1 MVDAR
6 KEDAISLSLKQTNYT
21 QAKEQYEQARKILLE
36 MKKQHSETEILL
48 KMPRDLITIRQE
60 PTVAES
66 TNKDG
71 ELISSKYR
79 DSKSGEANPK
89 KSKAPIE
96 AGRRDPM
103 DQQVVNGTR
112 DKIKKNFQGF
122 MKLPEKMK
130 GQFIDRSADLSLT
143 FSDFYEENSFPPV
156 SGKLTQTGVN
166 VLKLQGNELAVESI
180 WRDSEGY
187 QWGAVHILDRTTS
200 RWKLDW
206 ENFAPYSTE
215 SWPKFINQLGSKE
228 GVFRLL
234 VRKRTTEDD
243 KKKISLSFYR
253 APDVKEGDEEF
264 KRTESPEIDLLVG
277 SDLETEFTRLWN
289 NHQKKNDPMGSIL
302 GRALDPDPTT
312 YMRIT
317 VRLGWKDNKRDK
329 EVLELKEIIGAGWF
343 GERIIKLRKTAKDA
357 DTLASRPVIDREQAD
372 SWLDD
377 IEKADR
383 NTKKNEEGETA
394 AKDVDDFEK
403 FDNAKIEEAI
413 RNFVTAESPA
423 ELKKYIRD
431 FERVGP
437 LLDRY
442 YEKVDYE
449 TVGFE
454 SLDLTQMKYSG
465 DVVTVLVQTA
475 DFLTA
480 PIALERVIDGE
491 EESYQI
497 DWESWVG
504 YCDYTSDQM
513 RAEKPDKPFLMRVI
527 VKPANYYNYD
537 FSDDEK
543 WRSLGLE
550 LKDSI
555 HSFLG
560 YVERGSEQDDKFR
573 AMMKGGLLAACMVRV
588 AYPTGSRS
596 KDQVEILEIVGSG
609 WLQNLQKDK

>member
-1 MVDAR
+1 
-6 KEDAISLSLKQTNYT
+6 LNYT
-21 QAKEQYEQARKILLE
+21 DVEGVLFNKKKTLLHTYPAG
-36 MKKQHSETEILL
+36 KADANYAIPDRVTS
-48 KMPRDLITIRQE
+48 IRE
-60 PTVAES
+60 
-66 TNKDG
+66 
-71 ELISSKYR
+71 
-79 DSKSGEANPK
+79 
-89 KSKAPIE
+89 
-96 AGRRDPM
+96 GRRYPM
-103 DQQVVNGTR
+103 DQQIVNASRQT
-112 DKIKKNFQGF
+112 IKRNFKAF
-122 MKLPEKMK
+122 MTLPE
-130 GQFIDRSADLSLT
+130 GSGQTQFIDRSADLSLA
-143 FSDFYEENSFPPV
+143 FSDYYRENPFPRA
-156 SGKLTQTGVN
+156 SGTLTQTGVN
-166 VLKLQGNELAVESI
+166 VLKLPKGELAVESI
-180 WRDSEGY
+180 WKDSEGH
-187 QWGAVHILDRTTS
+187 QWGVLHLLDKTTS

-215 SWPKFINQLGSKE
+215 SWSKFINRLDGSSNE
-228 GVFRLL
+228 GTFRVL
-234 VRKRTTEDD
+234 VTKRRTTDD
-243 KKKISLSFYR
+243 GKKISLNFYR
-253 APDVKEGDEEF
+253 APHIKEDDGEF
-264 KRTESPEIDLLVG
+264 KKSESPEIDLLAG
-277 SDLETEFTRLWN
+277 SDLAKEFMQLWN

-357 DTLASRPVIDREQAD
+357 DTLAGRPVIDREQAN

-377 IEKADR
+377 IEKANR
-383 NTKKNEEGETA
+383 NTKEIEDSELA
-394 AKDVDDFEK
+394 AKDVDDFEE
-403 FDNAKIEEAI
+403 FDNAKVEKAI
-413 RNFVTAESPA
+413 RDFVTAESPA

-454 SLDLTQMKYSG
+454 ALDMTQMKYNG
-465 DVVTVLVQTA
+465 DVVTMLVQKA
-475 DFLTA
+475 DFLSS
-480 PIALERVIDGE
+480 PIAVERVVDGE

-504 YCDYTSDQM
+504 YCDYTPEQM
-513 RAEKPDKPFLMRVI
+513 RVEKPDKPFLMRVI
-527 VKPANYYNYD
+527 VKPMNYYNYD
-537 FSDDEK
+537 FSDDVK

-560 YVERGSEQDDKFR
+560 YVERDSEQDKKFR
-573 AMMKGGLLAACMVRV
+573 VMMKGGQVVACMVRV

-609 WLQNLQKDK
+609 WLQNLKKDK

>member
-1 MVDAR
+1 M
-6 KEDAISLSLKQTNYT
+6 
-21 QAKEQYEQARKILLE
+21 
-36 MKKQHSETEILL
+36 
-48 KMPRDLITIRQE
+48 
-60 PTVAES
+60 
-66 TNKDG
+66 
-71 ELISSKYR
+71 
-79 DSKSGEANPK
+79 
-89 KSKAPIE
+89 
-96 AGRRDPM
+96 
-103 DQQVVNGTR
+103 
-112 DKIKKNFQGF
+112 F
-122 MKLPEKMK
+122 
-130 GQFIDRSADLSLT
+130 RS
-143 FSDFYEENSFPPV
+143 
-156 SGKLTQTGVN
+156 
-166 VLKLQGNELAVESI
+166 
-180 WRDSEGY
+180 
-187 QWGAVHILDRTTS
+187 
-200 RWKLDW
+200 
-206 ENFAPYSTE
+206 
-215 SWPKFINQLGSKE
+215 
-228 GVFRLL
+228 
-234 VRKRTTEDD
+234 
-243 KKKISLSFYR
+243 
-253 APDVKEGDEEF
+253 
-264 KRTESPEIDLLVG
+264 
-277 SDLETEFTRLWN
+277 
-289 NHQKKNDPMGSIL
+289 
-302 GRALDPDPTT
+302 
-312 YMRIT
+312 RIT

-442 YEKVDYE
+442 YERVDYE
-449 TVGFE
+449 VEGFE
-454 SLDLTQMKYSG
+454 ALDMTQMKYNG
-465 DVVTVLVQTA
+465 DVVTMLVQKA
-475 DFLTA
+475 DFLSS
-480 PIALERVIDGE
+480 PIAVERVVDGE

-504 YCDYTSDQM
+504 YCDYTPEQM
-513 RAEKPDKPFLMRVI
+513 RAEKPDKPFLMRVV

-537 FSDDEK
+537 FSEDGK

-560 YVERGSEQDDKFR
+560 YVERDSEQDKKFR
-573 AMMKGGLLAACMVRV
+573 VMMKGGQVVACMVRV

-609 WLQNLQKDK
+609 WLQNLSKDNEDD